1 MDAPLLHDKPL
12 LGIAAR
18 VLLDLHVLI
27 VGHHKYARAGG
38 VAPMEA
44 LGVRKTGKSVHT
56 LLRYVHTCVHIMEGS
71 DCSRRDVRGVLCY

>member
-27 VGHHKYARAGG
+27 VGHHKYARARA

-44 LGVRKTGKSVHT
+44 LGVRKAEKGAKSHLTSVRSHM
-56 LLRYVHTCVHIMEGS
+56 RSHHGGHIE
-71 DCSRRDVRGVLCY
+71 